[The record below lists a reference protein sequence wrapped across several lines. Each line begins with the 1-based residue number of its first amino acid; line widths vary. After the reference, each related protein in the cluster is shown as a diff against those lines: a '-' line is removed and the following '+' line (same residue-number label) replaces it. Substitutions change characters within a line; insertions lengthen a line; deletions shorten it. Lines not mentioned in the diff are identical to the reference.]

1 VAKEGT
7 SASDLMSNQ
16 VHTVQQQSD
25 GSHLRA
31 VLQLIEPYGSIPGET
46 ISEGRAKMEAMAS
59 NAPLAS
65 DVRCTPVDVQGIPA
79 EWVEVPG
86 VRPGRAILYFHGGS
100 YIFGSINTHR
110 ELASRLARAAGARVL
125 VLDYRLAPEHPFPA
139 AVEDVLGAFGYLVD
153 HGTDPANLVIAGDSA
168 GGGLTMAALLALRD
182 AGSPLPAAAAC
193 LCPWTDLAGTGQS
206 MIINA
211 GSDPMIEPGRLME
224 QAQVYLAGASPRTPL
239 ASPLYA
245 DLAGLPPLLIQ
256 VGSTEILLDDAT
268 RLAERA
274 RIAGVRVEL
283 EVWPGMIHCWQAFAW
298 MLPQG
303 QQAIDRIG
311 AFVRLHTGARAHENG
326 YCQEAA

>member
-1 VAKEGT
+1 
-7 SASDLMSNQ
+7 MSNQ
-16 VHTVQQQSD
+16 VHAVKQPLNS
-25 GSHLRA
+25 SRLRA
-31 VLQLIEPYGSIPGET
+31 VLQLIERYGSVPGET
-46 ISEGRAKMEAMAS
+46 ISKGRAKMEALAS

-65 DVRCTPVDVQGIPA
+65 DVSHTPVDVQGVPA
-79 EWVEVPG
+79 EWVKVHG
-86 VRPGRAILYFHGGS
+86 VRPGRAILYLHGGS

-110 ELASRLARAAGARVL
+110 ELASRLARAACARVL
-125 VLDYRLAPEHPFPA
+125 VLDYRLAPEHPYPA
-139 AVEDVLGAFGYLVD
+139 AVADALTACDYLVD
-153 HGTDPANLVIAGDSA
+153 HGTDPADFVIAGDSA
-168 GGGLTMAALLALRD
+168 GGGLALATLLSLRD
-182 AGSPLPAAAAC
+182 AGSNLPAATAC

-206 MIINA
+206 MITNA

-224 QAQVYLAGASPRTPL
+224 QAQIYLAGASPRTPL

-274 RIAGVRVEL
+274 QTAGVSVEL

-303 QQAIDRIG
+303 QQAIGRIG
-311 AFVRLHTGARAHENG
+311 AFVRRHAGARAHD
-326 YCQEAA
+326 YCQEATL